1 MKLLIAEKWQK
12 SDTKLLENSST
23 AVLCWPQRKG
33 DSTMTLGEKIASVR
47 KEKGMTQE
55 MLAEQLGVTR
65 QAVARWETGKALP
78 GTANLFML
86 RQLLGIPLEA
96 ADMEATDLEGTTGTE
111 KSGTLA
117 NTEKA
122 EGLTAKQ
129 KWMLLAAA
137 AILLWFALQFVGL
150 GAAIGL
156 LILLFISIS
165 GLFFIAAGKSG
176 AATAAKAAAR
186 RVLYLAAATLLAVLL
201 WCIAFVASANYQSTA
216 MWNVPQDV
224 RQQYPTVA
232 AWMQHCETM
241 GNGVYMQRVDLPSD
255 QGNTT
260 AYLVCRNGVTNE
272 QAGKIT
278 PNPLRLRFWVTYQAG
293 ESEPMLDVLTF
304 CGNKDYQVFF
314 RIGKDQSDCIFTT
327 NESEALAGEVRSLL
341 ESRANDK

>member
-1 MKLLIAEKWQK
+1 
-12 SDTKLLENSST
+12 
-23 AVLCWPQRKG
+23 
-33 DSTMTLGEKIASVR
+33 MTLGEKIASAR

-122 EGLTAKQ
+122 ESLTAKQ

-176 AATAAKAAAR
+176 VATAAKAAAR

-224 RQQYPTVA
+224 WQQYPTVA

-293 ESEPMLDVLTF
+293 ESKPVLDVLTF

-314 RIGKDQSDCIFTT
+314 RIGKEQSDCIFTT

>member
-1 MKLLIAEKWQK
+1 
-12 SDTKLLENSST
+12 
-23 AVLCWPQRKG
+23 
-33 DSTMTLGEKIASVR
+33 MTLGEKIASAR

-55 MLAEQLGVTR
+55 MLAEKLGVTR

-86 RQLLGIPLEA
+86 RELLGIPPEEA
-96 ADMEATDLEGTTGTE
+96 ALEEKTE
-111 KSGTLA
+111 TREPDVQ
-117 NTEKA
+117 EKA
-122 EGLTAKQ
+122 ETAGSLTAKQ
-129 KWMLLAAA
+129 TWVLIAVM
-137 AILLWFALQFVGL
+137 AILLWLALQFVGL
-150 GAAIGL
+150 GAAVGLLLLL
-156 LILLFISIS
+156 LILIIVLF
-165 GLFFIAAGKSG
+165 LIAIGKSG
-176 AATAAKAAAR
+176 IVAAAKSTGKR
-186 RVLYLAAATLLAVLL
+186 MLYLIAAMLLALVL
-201 WCIAFVASANYQSTA
+201 WSVAFVASANYQSKA
-216 MWNVPQDV
+216 IWSMPQEEW
-224 RQQYPTVA
+224 QSYPEVA

-293 ESEPMLDVLTF
+293 ESEPMMLDVLTF
-304 CGNKDYQVFF
+304 QGNKDYQVFF

-327 NESEALAGEVRSLL
+327 NESEALAGEVKSLL

>member
-1 MKLLIAEKWQK
+1 
-12 SDTKLLENSST
+12 
-23 AVLCWPQRKG
+23 
-33 DSTMTLGEKIASVR
+33 
-47 KEKGMTQE
+47 
-55 MLAEQLGVTR
+55 
-65 QAVARWETGKALP
+65 
-78 GTANLFML
+78 ML

-111 KSGTLA
+111 KSGTLV

-122 EGLTAKQ
+122 ESLTAKQ

-150 GAAIGL
+150 GAAVRLLLLL
-156 LILLFISIS
+156 LILIIVLF
-165 GLFFIAAGKSG
+165 LIAIGKSG
-176 AATAAKAAAR
+176 IVAAAKSTGKR
-186 RVLYLAAATLLAVLL
+186 MLYLITAMLLALVL
-201 WCIAFVASANYQSTA
+201 WSVASVASANYQSKA
-216 MWNVPQDV
+216 IWSMPQEEW
-224 RQQYPTVA
+224 QSYPEVA

-241 GNGVYMQRVDLPSD
+241 GNGVYMRRVDLPSD

-293 ESEPMLDVLTF
+293 ESDPMMLDVLTF
-304 CGNKDYQVFF
+304 QGNKDYQVFF

>member
-1 MKLLIAEKWQK
+1 
-12 SDTKLLENSST
+12 
-23 AVLCWPQRKG
+23 
-33 DSTMTLGEKIASVR
+33 MTLGEKIASAR

-122 EGLTAKQ
+122 ESLTAKQ

-137 AILLWFALQFVGL
+137 AILLWLALQFVGL

-224 RQQYPTVA
+224 WQQYPTVA

-278 PNPLRLRFWVTYQAG
+278 PNPLRLHFWVTYQAG
-293 ESEPMLDVLTF
+293 ESKPVLDVLTF

>member
-1 MKLLIAEKWQK
+1 
-12 SDTKLLENSST
+12 
-23 AVLCWPQRKG
+23 
-33 DSTMTLGEKIASVR
+33 MTLGEKIASAR
-47 KEKGMTQE
+47 REKGMTQE
-55 MLAEQLGVTR
+55 MLAEKLGVTR

-96 ADMEATDLEGTTGTE
+96 ADMKVTDLEGTTGTE
-111 KSGTLA
+111 KSETLA

-122 EGLTAKQ
+122 ESLTAKQ

-201 WCIAFVASANYQSTA
+201 WCIAFVVSANYQSTA

-224 RQQYPTVA
+224 WQQYPTVA

-255 QGNTT
+255 RGNTT

-293 ESEPMLDVLTF
+293 ESEPMMLDVLTF
-304 CGNKDYQVFF
+304 QGNKDYQVFF

>member
-1 MKLLIAEKWQK
+1 
-12 SDTKLLENSST
+12 
-23 AVLCWPQRKG
+23 
-33 DSTMTLGEKIASVR
+33 MTLGEKIASAR

-96 ADMEATDLEGTTGTE
+96 ADMEATDLEGTTGT
-111 KSGTLA
+111 LA

-122 EGLTAKQ
+122 ESLTAKQ
-129 KWMLLAAA
+129 KWVLLAAA

-150 GAAIGL
+150 GAAVGLLLLL
-156 LILLFISIS
+156 LILIIVLF
-165 GLFFIAAGKSG
+165 LIAIGKSG
-176 AATAAKAAAR
+176 IVAAAKSTGKRMLYMIAAMMLAL
-186 RVLYLAAATLLAVLL
+186 VLWSVS
-201 WCIAFVASANYQSTA
+201 FVASANYQSKA
-216 MWNVPQDV
+216 IWSMPQEEW
-224 RQQYPTVA
+224 QSYPEVA

-278 PNPLRLRFWVTYQAG
+278 PNPLRLRFWVPYQAG
-293 ESEPMLDVLTF
+293 ESEPIPDVLPV
-304 CGNKDYQVFF
+304 CGNKDYPVFF
-314 RIGKDQSDCIFTT
+314 RIGTDPSTCLLPT

>member
-1 MKLLIAEKWQK
+1 
-12 SDTKLLENSST
+12 
-23 AVLCWPQRKG
+23 
-33 DSTMTLGEKIASVR
+33 
-47 KEKGMTQE
+47 
-55 MLAEQLGVTR
+55 
-65 QAVARWETGKALP
+65 
-78 GTANLFML
+78 ML

-96 ADMEATDLEGTTGTE
+96 ADMEATDLEGTTGT
-111 KSGTLA
+111 LA

-122 EGLTAKQ
+122 ESLTAKQ
-129 KWMLLAAA
+129 KWVLLAAA

-150 GAAIGL
+150 GAAVGLLLLL
-156 LILLFISIS
+156 LILIIVLF
-165 GLFFIAAGKSG
+165 LIATGKSG
-176 AATAAKAAAR
+176 IVAAAKSTGKR
-186 RVLYLAAATLLAVLL
+186 MLYLIAAMLLALVL
-201 WCIAFVASANYQSTA
+201 WSVAFVASANYQSKA
-216 MWNVPQDV
+216 IWSIPQEEW
-224 RQQYPTVA
+224 QSYPEIA

-241 GNGVYMQRVDLPSD
+241 ENGVYMQRVDLPSD

-278 PNPLRLRFWVTYQAG
+278 PNPLRLRFWVTYRAG

-314 RIGKDQSDCIFTT
+314 RIGKDQSDCIFAT

>member
-1 MKLLIAEKWQK
+1 
-12 SDTKLLENSST
+12 
-23 AVLCWPQRKG
+23 
-33 DSTMTLGEKIASVR
+33 MTLGEKIASAR

-55 MLAEQLGVTR
+55 MLAEKLGVTR

-122 EGLTAKQ
+122 ESLTAKQ

-224 RQQYPTVA
+224 WQQYPTVA

-278 PNPLRLRFWVTYQAG
+278 PNPLRLHFWVTYQAG
-293 ESEPMLDVLTF
+293 ESKPVLDVLTF

-314 RIGKDQSDCIFTT
+314 RIGKEQSDCIFTT

>member
-1 MKLLIAEKWQK
+1 
-12 SDTKLLENSST
+12 
-23 AVLCWPQRKG
+23 
-33 DSTMTLGEKIASVR
+33 MTLGEKIASAR

-122 EGLTAKQ
+122 ESLTAKQ

-224 RQQYPTVA
+224 WQQYPTVA

-293 ESEPMLDVLTF
+293 ESEPMMLDVLTF
-304 CGNKDYQVFF
+304 QGNKDYQVFF

>member
-1 MKLLIAEKWQK
+1 
-12 SDTKLLENSST
+12 
-23 AVLCWPQRKG
+23 
-33 DSTMTLGEKIASVR
+33 MTLGEKIASAR

-55 MLAEQLGVTR
+55 MLAEQLEVTR

-122 EGLTAKQ
+122 ESLTAKQ
-129 KWMLLAAA
+129 KWVLLAAA
-137 AILLWFALQFVGL
+137 AILLWLALQFVGL

-224 RQQYPTVA
+224 WQQYPTVA

-255 QGNTT
+255 QENTT

-293 ESEPMLDVLTF
+293 ESEPMMLDVLTF
-304 CGNKDYQVFF
+304 QGNKDYQVFF

-327 NESEALAGEVRSLL
+327 NESEALAGEGRSLL

>member
-1 MKLLIAEKWQK
+1 
-12 SDTKLLENSST
+12 
-23 AVLCWPQRKG
+23 
-33 DSTMTLGEKIASVR
+33 MTLGQQIASAR
-47 KEKGMTQE
+47 REKGMTQE

-86 RQLLGIPLEA
+86 RELLGIPPEEA
-96 ADMEATDLEGTTGTE
+96 ALEEKTE
-111 KSGTLA
+111 TREPDVQ
-117 NTEKA
+117 EKA
-122 EGLTAKQ
+122 ETAGSLTAKQ
-129 KWMLLAAA
+129 TWVLIAVM
-137 AILLWFALQFVGL
+137 AILLWLALQFVGL
-150 GAAIGL
+150 GAAVGLLLLL
-156 LILLFISIS
+156 LILIIVLF
-165 GLFFIAAGKSG
+165 LIAIGKSG
-176 AATAAKAAAR
+176 IAAAAKSTGKR
-186 RVLYLAAATLLAVLL
+186 MLYLIAAMLLALVL
-201 WCIAFVASANYQSTA
+201 WSVAFVASANYQSKA
-216 MWNVPQDV
+216 IWSMPQEEW
-224 RQQYPTVA
+224 QSYPEVA

-293 ESEPMLDVLTF
+293 ESEPMMLDVLTF
-304 CGNKDYQVFF
+304 QGNKDYQVFF

-327 NESEALAGEVRSLL
+327 NESEALAGEVKSLL

>member
-1 MKLLIAEKWQK
+1 MLTQK
-12 SDTKLLENSST
+12 
-23 AVLCWPQRKG
+23 KG
-33 DSTMTLGEKIASVR
+33 ERAMTLGQQIASAR
-47 KEKGMTQE
+47 REKGMTQE
-55 MLAEQLGVTR
+55 MLAEKLGVTR

-96 ADMEATDLEGTTGTE
+96 ADMEATDLEGTTGT
-111 KSGTLA
+111 LA

-122 EGLTAKQ
+122 ESLTAKQ
-129 KWMLLAAA
+129 KWVLLAAA

-150 GAAIGL
+150 GAAVGLLLLL
-156 LILLFISIS
+156 LILIIVLF
-165 GLFFIAAGKSG
+165 LIATGKSG
-176 AATAAKAAAR
+176 IVAAAKSTGKR
-186 RVLYLAAATLLAVLL
+186 MLYLIAAMLLALVL
-201 WCIAFVASANYQSTA
+201 WSVAFVASANYQSKA
-216 MWNVPQDV
+216 IWSMPQEEW
-224 RQQYPTVA
+224 QSYPEIA

-241 GNGVYMQRVDLPSD
+241 ENGVYMQRVDLPSD

-278 PNPLRLRFWVTYQAG
+278 PNPLRLRFWVTYRAG

-314 RIGKDQSDCIFTT
+314 RIGKDQSDCIFAT

>member
-1 MKLLIAEKWQK
+1 
-12 SDTKLLENSST
+12 
-23 AVLCWPQRKG
+23 
-33 DSTMTLGEKIASVR
+33 MTLGEKIASAR

-86 RQLLGIPLEA
+86 RELLGIPPEEA
-96 ADMEATDLEGTTGTE
+96 ALEEKTE
-111 KSGTLA
+111 TREPDVQ
-117 NTEKA
+117 EKA
-122 EGLTAKQ
+122 ETAGSLTAKQ
-129 KWMLLAAA
+129 TWVLIAVM

-150 GAAIGL
+150 GAAVGLLLLL
-156 LILLFISIS
+156 LILIIVLF
-165 GLFFIAAGKSG
+165 LIAIGKSG
-176 AATAAKAAAR
+176 IVAAAKSTGKR
-186 RVLYLAAATLLAVLL
+186 MLYLIAAMLLALVL
-201 WCIAFVASANYQSTA
+201 WSVAFVASANYQSKA
-216 MWNVPQDV
+216 IWSMPQEEW
-224 RQQYPTVA
+224 QSYPEVA

-293 ESEPMLDVLTF
+293 ESEPMMLDVLTF
-304 CGNKDYQVFF
+304 QGNKDYQVFF

-327 NESEALAGEVRSLL
+327 DGSEKLAGETNKLL
-341 ESRANDK
+341 SK

>member
-1 MKLLIAEKWQK
+1 
-12 SDTKLLENSST
+12 
-23 AVLCWPQRKG
+23 
-33 DSTMTLGEKIASVR
+33 MTLGEKIASAR

-96 ADMEATDLEGTTGTE
+96 ADMEATDLEGTTGT
-111 KSGTLA
+111 LA

-122 EGLTAKQ
+122 ESLTAKQ
-129 KWMLLAAA
+129 KWVLLAAA

-150 GAAIGL
+150 GAAVGLLLLL
-156 LILLFISIS
+156 LILIIVLFLIATGKS
-165 GLFFIAAGKSG
+165 GIVAAAKSTSKRKLYFIAAMVLALVLWSG
-176 AATAAKAAAR
+176 
-186 RVLYLAAATLLAVLL
+186 
-201 WCIAFVASANYQSTA
+201 AFVASANYQSKA
-216 MWNVPQDV
+216 IWSMPQEEW
-224 RQQYPTVA
+224 QSYPEIA

-241 GNGVYMQRVDLPSD
+241 ENGVYMQRVDLPSD

-278 PNPLRLRFWVTYQAG
+278 PNPLRLRFWVTYRAG

-304 CGNKDYQVFF
+304 CGNKEYQVFF
-314 RIGKDQSDCIFTT
+314 RIGKDQSDCIFAT

>member
-1 MKLLIAEKWQK
+1 
-12 SDTKLLENSST
+12 
-23 AVLCWPQRKG
+23 
-33 DSTMTLGEKIASVR
+33 MTLGEKIASAR

-122 EGLTAKQ
+122 ESLTAKQ

-224 RQQYPTVA
+224 WQQYPTVA

-255 QGNTT
+255 QENTT

-304 CGNKDYQVFF
+304 CGNKDYQMFF
-314 RIGKDQSDCIFTT
+314 RIGKEQSDCIFTT
-327 NESEALAGEVRSLL
+327 NESEALAGEGRSLL

>member
-1 MKLLIAEKWQK
+1 
-12 SDTKLLENSST
+12 
-23 AVLCWPQRKG
+23 
-33 DSTMTLGEKIASVR
+33 MTLGEKIASAR

-55 MLAEQLGVTR
+55 MLAEQLGITR

-86 RQLLGIPLEA
+86 RQLLGIPPEEA
-96 ADMEATDLEGTTGTE
+96 ALEEKTE
-111 KSGTLA
+111 TREPDVQ
-117 NTEKA
+117 EKA
-122 EGLTAKQ
+122 ETAGSLTAKQ
-129 KWMLLAAA
+129 TWVLIAVM
-137 AILLWFALQFVGL
+137 AILLWLALQFVGL

-224 RQQYPTVA
+224 WQQYPTVA

-241 GNGVYMQRVDLPSD
+241 GSGVYMQQVDLPAS
-255 QGNTT
+255 QGAATV
-260 AYLVCRNGVTNE
+260 YLVCRNGVTNE

-293 ESEPMLDVLTF
+293 ESEPMMLDVLTF
-304 CGNKDYQVFF
+304 QGNKDYQVFF
-314 RIGKDQSDCIFTT
+314 RIGKEQSDCIFTT

>member
-1 MKLLIAEKWQK
+1 
-12 SDTKLLENSST
+12 
-23 AVLCWPQRKG
+23 
-33 DSTMTLGEKIASVR
+33 MTLGEKIASAR

-86 RQLLGIPLEA
+86 RELLGIPPEEA
-96 ADMEATDLEGTTGTE
+96 ALEEKTE
-111 KSGTLA
+111 TREPDVQ
-117 NTEKA
+117 EKA
-122 EGLTAKQ
+122 ETAGSLTAKQ
-129 KWMLLAAA
+129 TWVLIAVM
-137 AILLWFALQFVGL
+137 AILLWLALQFVGL
-150 GAAIGL
+150 GAAVGLLLLL
-156 LILLFISIS
+156 LILIIVLF
-165 GLFFIAAGKSG
+165 LIAIGKSG
-176 AATAAKAAAR
+176 IVAAAKSTGKR
-186 RVLYLAAATLLAVLL
+186 MLYLIAAMLLALVL
-201 WCIAFVASANYQSTA
+201 WSVAFVASANYQSKA
-216 MWNVPQDV
+216 IWSMPQEEW
-224 RQQYPTVA
+224 QSYPEVA

-260 AYLVCRNGVTNE
+260 AYLVCRKGVTNE

-293 ESEPMLDVLTF
+293 ESEPMMLDVLTF
-304 CGNKDYQVFF
+304 QGNKDYQVFF

-327 NESEALAGEVRSLL
+327 NESEALAGKVKSLL

>member
-1 MKLLIAEKWQK
+1 
-12 SDTKLLENSST
+12 
-23 AVLCWPQRKG
+23 
-33 DSTMTLGEKIASVR
+33 MTLGEKIASVR

-122 EGLTAKQ
+122 ESLTAKQ

-137 AILLWFALQFVGL
+137 AILLL
-150 GAAIGL
+150 L
-156 LILLFISIS
+156 LILMIVL
-165 GLFFIAAGKSG
+165 LLIAIGKSG
-176 AATAAKAAAR
+176 IVAAAKSTGKR
-186 RVLYLAAATLLAVLL
+186 MLYLIAAMLLALVL
-201 WCIAFVASANYQSTA
+201 WSVAFVASANYQSKA
-216 MWNVPQDV
+216 IWSMPQEEW
-224 RQQYPTVA
+224 QSYPEVA

-314 RIGKDQSDCIFTT
+314 RIRKDQSDCIFTT

>member
-1 MKLLIAEKWQK
+1 
-12 SDTKLLENSST
+12 
-23 AVLCWPQRKG
+23 
-33 DSTMTLGEKIASVR
+33 MTLGEKIASAR

-86 RQLLGIPLEA
+86 RELLGIPPEEA
-96 ADMEATDLEGTTGTE
+96 ALEE
-111 KSGTLA
+111 KTQKRHPVLLETADTAGS
-117 NTEKA
+117 
-122 EGLTAKQ
+122 LTAKQ
-129 KWMLLAAA
+129 TWVLIAVM
-137 AILLWFALQFVGL
+137 AILLWLALQFVGL

-224 RQQYPTVA
+224 WQQYPTVA

-241 GNGVYMQRVDLPSD
+241 GSGVYMQQVDLPAS
-255 QGNTT
+255 QGAATV
-260 AYLVCRNGVTNE
+260 YLVCRNGVTNE

-304 CGNKDYQVFF
+304 CGNKDDQVFF

>member
-1 MKLLIAEKWQK
+1 
-12 SDTKLLENSST
+12 
-23 AVLCWPQRKG
+23 
-33 DSTMTLGEKIASVR
+33 MTLGEKIASAR

-96 ADMEATDLEGTTGTE
+96 ADMEATDLEGTTGT
-111 KSGTLA
+111 LA

-122 EGLTAKQ
+122 ESLTAKQ

-150 GAAIGL
+150 GAAVGFLLLL
-156 LILLFISIS
+156 LILIIVLF
-165 GLFFIAAGKSG
+165 LIATGKSG
-176 AATAAKAAAR
+176 IVAAVKSTGKR
-186 RVLYLAAATLLAVLL
+186 MLYLIAAMLLALVL
-201 WCIAFVASANYQSTA
+201 WSVAFVASANYQSKA
-216 MWNVPQDV
+216 IWSMPQEEW
-224 RQQYPTVA
+224 QSYPEIA

-241 GNGVYMQRVDLPSD
+241 ENGVYMQRVDLPSD

-314 RIGKDQSDCIFTT
+314 RIGKEQSECIFTT
-327 NESEALAGEVRSLL
+327 DGSEKLAGETNKLL
-341 ESRANDK
+341 SK

>member
-1 MKLLIAEKWQK
+1 
-12 SDTKLLENSST
+12 
-23 AVLCWPQRKG
+23 
-33 DSTMTLGEKIASVR
+33 MTLGKQIASAR
-47 KEKGMTQE
+47 REKGMTQE

-86 RQLLGIPLEA
+86 RELLGIPPEEA
-96 ADMEATDLEGTTGTE
+96 ALEEKTEAREPDVQ
-111 KSGTLA
+111 
-117 NTEKA
+117 EKA
-122 EGLTAKQ
+122 ETAGSLTAKQ
-129 KWMLLAAA
+129 TWALIAVM
-137 AILLWFALQFVGL
+137 AILLWFVLQFVGL

-201 WCIAFVASANYQSTA
+201 WCIAFVASANYQSTE

-224 RQQYPTVA
+224 WQQYPTVA
-232 AWMQHCETM
+232 AWMQHRETM
-241 GNGVYMQRVDLPSD
+241 GSGVYMQQVDLPAS
-255 QGNTT
+255 QGAATV
-260 AYLVCRNGVTNE
+260 YLVCRNGVTNE

-293 ESEPMLDVLTF
+293 ESEPMMLDVLTF
-304 CGNKDYQVFF
+304 QGNKDYQVFF
-314 RIGKDQSDCIFTT
+314 RIRKDQSDCIFTT

>member
-1 MKLLIAEKWQK
+1 
-12 SDTKLLENSST
+12 
-23 AVLCWPQRKG
+23 
-33 DSTMTLGEKIASVR
+33 MTLGQKIASAR

-55 MLAEQLGVTR
+55 MLAEKLGVTR

-86 RQLLGIPLEA
+86 RELLGIPPEEA
-96 ADMEATDLEGTTGTE
+96 ALEEKTE
-111 KSGTLA
+111 TREPDVQ
-117 NTEKA
+117 EKA
-122 EGLTAKQ
+122 EMAGNLAAKQ
-129 KWMLLAAA
+129 TWALIAVM
-137 AILLWFALQFVGL
+137 AILLWLALQFVGL
-150 GAAIGL
+150 GAVIGL

-176 AATAAKAAAR
+176 TATAAKAAAR
-186 RVLYLAAATLLAVLL
+186 RGLYLAAATLLAVLL

-224 RQQYPTVA
+224 WQQYPTVA

-241 GNGVYMQRVDLPSD
+241 GSGVYMQQVDLPTS
-255 QGNTT
+255 QGAAT

-304 CGNKDYQVFF
+304 QGNKDYQVFF
-314 RIGKDQSDCIFTT
+314 RIGKDQSECIFTT
-327 NESEALAGEVRSLL
+327 DGSEKLAGETNKLL
-341 ESRANDK
+341 SK